1 MPPVSSPPD
10 QLDPVLLVEDN
21 EDHLDLTCEALEMAG
36 LRNPLCAANSAQ
48 QARAYLRAPSCPCL
62 IVMDIRLPDASGL
75 DLLREVKQN
84 PALRDVP
91 VVILTTSDDRPTIN
105 AACRLGAVGHLLKPL
120 DAGQLREQVASARLT
135 WESDS

>member
-1 MPPVSSPPD
+1 MAPVSSPPD

-21 EDHLDLTCEALEMAG
+21 EDHLDLTCEALQTAG
-36 LRNPLCAANSAQ
+36 LRNPVCAANSAQ
-48 QARAYLRAPSCPCL
+48 QARAYLQSPPRPCL

-84 PALRDVP
+84 PALHDVP

-120 DAGQLREQVASARLT
+120 DVGQLRGEIANDRLI
-135 WESDS
+135 WESSS